1 MNTLKNL
8 LKQPLTYVGI
18 VTAIA
23 FQLIFF
29 SVWMTAYDGVEKRF
43 DQLAISIVNNDADL
57 GKSVTKGLVND
68 LPFKTSEEKHL
79 KQALSK
85 MNNRQIEMV
94 IYIPAKF
101 NETLKQTGKA
111 EIKFYINQ
119 ATASLGK
126 QAMEATAK
134 QITQQLN
141 TNILTKKL
149 EILPV
154 QLDKELSKAL
164 PKELTPQIIK
174 TIETQLQNSTS
185 SITPVIKKTNNVEGF
200 KTTMVPMMIV
210 LASFVGAM
218 IMSMQ
223 INEASLNLKN
233 ANKWSLY
240 ASRQFINLTV
250 ALLLSL
256 ITPELMSMFNI
267 QLQTSI
273 LTAMVFQT
281 LVFFAFLSIAQMFL
295 YLFGKGGM
303 LLNILLLSLQLV
315 TSGVIVPRTML
326 SVFYYDFSSL
336 LPATYAADG
345 YFTLIFGG
353 DSLNNNLFSLCFV
366 VIVSQLAAITVVLSK
381 RSNKYGSTKAIVEQ

>member
-1 MNTLKNL
+1 MNTLRNL

-43 DQLAISIVNNDADL
+43 DQLSISIVNHDADL
-57 GKSVTKGLVND
+57 GKSVMKGLVND
-68 LPFKTSEEKHL
+68 LPFRTSEEKQL

-85 MNNRQIEMV
+85 MNTRQVEMV
-94 IYIPAKF
+94 IFIPAKF
-101 NETLKQTGKA
+101 SETLKQTGKT
-111 EIKFYINQ
+111 EINFYINQ

-126 QAMEATAK
+126 QTMESTAK

-141 TNILTKKL
+141 TNLLTKKL
-149 EILPV
+149 EIIPV
-154 QLDKELSKAL
+154 QLDQALSKAL
-164 PKELTPQIIK
+164 PKELSTQIVK
-174 TIETQLQNSTS
+174 TVKSELQSSTS
-185 SITPVIKKTNNVEGF
+185 SITPVIKKTNHVEGF
-200 KTTMVPMMIV
+200 KATMVPMMIV

-223 INEASLNLKN
+223 INEAALNLKN
-233 ANKWSLY
+233 TSKWSLY

-250 ALLLSL
+250 SLLLSL
-256 ITPELMSMFNI
+256 ITLGLMNLFDI

-303 LLNILLLSLQLV
+303 LFNILLLSLQLV
-315 TSGVIVPRTML
+315 TSGVIVPRKML
-326 SVFYYDFSSL
+326 SEFYYDFSSL

-353 DSLNNNLFSLCFV
+353 DSLSKNLFSLCFV
-366 VIVSQLAAITVVLSK
+366 VIVSQLVAMTVVLSK
-381 RSNKYGSTKAIVEQ
+381 SSTKNSSTKLVEQ

>member
-1 MNTLKNL
+1 MNTLRNL

-43 DQLAISIVNNDADL
+43 DQLAISIVNHDADL

-68 LPFKTSEEKHL
+68 LPFKTSEENQL

-85 MNNRQIEMV
+85 MNTRQVEMV
-94 IYIPAKF
+94 IFIPAKF
-101 NETLKQTGKA
+101 SETLKQTGKT
-111 EIKFYINQ
+111 EINFYINQ

-126 QAMEATAK
+126 QTMESTTK

-141 TNILTKKL
+141 TNLLTKKL
-149 EILPV
+149 EIIPV
-154 QLDKELSKAL
+154 QLDQALSKAL
-164 PKELTPQIIK
+164 PKELSTQIVK
-174 TIETQLQNSTS
+174 TVKSELQSSTS
-185 SITPVIKKTNNVEGF
+185 SITPVIKKTNHVEGF
-200 KTTMVPMMIV
+200 KATMVPMMIV

-223 INEASLNLKN
+223 INEAALNLKN
-233 ANKWSLY
+233 TSKWSLY

-250 ALLLSL
+250 SLLLSL
-256 ITPELMSMFNI
+256 ITLGLMNLFDI

-303 LLNILLLSLQLV
+303 LFNILLLSLQLV
-315 TSGVIVPRTML
+315 TSGVIVPRKML
-326 SVFYYDFSSL
+326 SEFYYDFSSL

-353 DSLNNNLFSLCFV
+353 DSLSKNLFSLCFV
-366 VIVSQLAAITVVLSK
+366 VIVSQLVAMTVVLSK
-381 RSNKYGSTKAIVEQ
+381 SSTKNSSTKLVEQ